1 MDFYSEEFR
10 KKEESDDLL
19 FEAYDEPN
27 EAEAI
32 KLAKKALEL
41 NPENIDAENFITE
54 HEKKTIK
61 KLERY
66 EATLNKEKARLDKE
80 EYFSEEN
87 MGGFWRL
94 IVTRPFMRTKRNYML
109 TFMSLGR
116 YTNAIKQGE
125 ELLELNESDNQ
136 GIRYMLMGLY
146 TILERFED
154 AEKLYKKYSEGSAFM
169 LLPLAIMYYKK
180 GDYNKSKKIL
190 KKLKESNELVIDFLT
205 GARKLT
211 KAKINK
217 FEAEEAFD
225 LRSEAE
231 AYFVI
236 KDYGY
241 LLASVPSFSEFI
253 I

>member
-94 IVTRPFMRTKRNYML
+94 IGTRPFMRTKRNYML

-154 AEKLYKKYSEGSAFM
+154 AEKLYKKYSEGSAVM
-169 LLPLAIMYYKK
+169 
-180 GDYNKSKKIL
+180 
-190 KKLKESNELVIDFLT
+190 
-205 GARKLT
+205 
-211 KAKINK
+211 
-217 FEAEEAFD
+217 
-225 LRSEAE
+225 
-231 AYFVI
+231 
-236 KDYGY
+236 
-241 LLASVPSFSEFI
+241 
-253 I
+253 

>member
-87 MGGFWRL
+87 M
-94 IVTRPFMRTKRNYML
+94 
-109 TFMSLGR
+109 
-116 YTNAIKQGE
+116 
-125 ELLELNESDNQ
+125 
-136 GIRYMLMGLY
+136 
-146 TILERFED
+146 
-154 AEKLYKKYSEGSAFM
+154 
-169 LLPLAIMYYKK
+169 
-180 GDYNKSKKIL
+180 
-190 KKLKESNELVIDFLT
+190 
-205 GARKLT
+205 
-211 KAKINK
+211 
-217 FEAEEAFD
+217 
-225 LRSEAE
+225 
-231 AYFVI
+231 
-236 KDYGY
+236 
-241 LLASVPSFSEFI
+241 
-253 I
+253 

>member
-94 IVTRPFMRTKRNYML
+94 IGTRPFMRTKRNYML

-190 KKLKESNELVIDFLT
+190 KKLKESNEFVIDFLT

-241 LLASVPSFSEFI
+241 LLAIVPSFSEFI